1 MFKPLNITPENAPA
15 AAAFSL
21 SAMLSPLYP
30 MLACAVVFI
39 LIDFA
44 TGLWAGRV
52 RARRA
57 GQRWKVDNIKAWR
70 TAFKIWF
77 TMVGI
82 VMAGAIETHI
92 LDFMT
97 LNLAKIFTGF
107 ICGVEFWSFLEN
119 AAEIT
124 DYSVFRGLKKLMK
137 KKVEDAI
144 GCDLEEGKPN
154 NE

>member
-1 MFKPLNITPENAPA
+1 
-15 AAAFSL
+15 
-21 SAMLSPLYP
+21 
-30 MLACAVVFI
+30 
-39 LIDFA
+39 
-44 TGLWAGRV
+44 
-52 RARRA
+52 
-57 GQRWKVDNIKAWR
+57 
-70 TAFKIWF
+70 
-77 TMVGI
+77 
-82 VMAGAIETHI
+82 MAGAIETHI

-137 KKVEDAI
+137 KKVENAI

-154 NE
+154 KE